1 MNTHLRIWLLWMG
14 LCGLLLAALH
24 GCGGGSVAGVGSGGS
39 GTASGTVSGFG
50 SVVVDGVEYS
60 DSNATVRRP
69 GPDGT
74 LANADL
80 QLGQRVQLVL
90 GSSSVAQSITVVS
103 QLVGSVGSV
112 PDSNGWMQVLGQ
124 WVRLVTSNNDSTRCS
139 PTVLGGYSA
148 LGSIGSGD
156 AVEVYGSWVWDNSK
170 AATVLVATRLQKL
183 SAAPAVVQLGGVVYG
198 LSGTQFHL
206 NSATGTLV
214 QASAL
219 PTGLAN
225 GQVVQVWTAN
235 ASAAPVPASR
245 VVLAGVL
252 AQDLG
257 SEQTLTLGGLASQYN
272 ASTRTVVVQGTTV
285 QLADEVVVDT
295 AALAAGQFVSLQVQR
310 VGNTLVAS
318 TVSLRSGS
326 GPNDDQG
333 GISLLLGVTSGVD
346 WSASSVRFQLRGV
359 DVVAAAAVIDN
370 HCRAAPLTADVSV
383 RVQGQVQAPGQ
394 AVTAT
399 QVQCSQTVGSDAVL
413 QREGTVLSV
422 QTSAN
427 SLVLRTS
434 RGDVN
439 ATWDSSTYFAQSP
452 TTLAGVPVE
461 VEGVLNG
468 STLRLRT
475 VRLEH

>member
-1 MNTHLRIWLLWMG
+1 
-14 LCGLLLAALH
+14 
-24 GCGGGSVAGVGSGGS
+24 
-39 GTASGTVSGFG
+39 
-50 SVVVDGVEYS
+50 
-60 DSNATVRRP
+60 
-69 GPDGT
+69 
-74 LANADL
+74 
-80 QLGQRVQLVL
+80 
-90 GSSSVAQSITVVS
+90 
-103 QLVGSVGSV
+103 
-112 PDSNGWMQVLGQ
+112 
-124 WVRLVTSNNDSTRCS
+124 
-139 PTVLGGYSA
+139 
-148 LGSIGSGD
+148 
-156 AVEVYGSWVWDNSK
+156 
-170 AATVLVATRLQKL
+170 
-183 SAAPAVVQLGGVVYG
+183 
-198 LSGTQFHL
+198 
-206 NSATGTLV
+206 
-214 QASAL
+214 
-219 PTGLAN
+219 
-225 GQVVQVWTAN
+225 
-235 ASAAPVPASR
+235 
-245 VVLAGVL
+245 VL

-257 SEQTLTLGGLASQYN
+257 SDQTLALGGLASQYD

-285 QLADEVVVDT
+285 QLGDDVVVDA

-318 TVSLRSGS
+318 SASLRSGA

-359 DVVAAAAVIDN
+359 DVVAAAGVIDN
-370 HCRAAPLTADVSV
+370 SCRAASLVADVAV

-452 TTLAGVPVE
+452 ATLAGVQVE

>member
-1 MNTHLRIWLLWMG
+1 MNTHLRTWLVWTV

-24 GCGGGSVAGVGSGGS
+24 GCGGGSIAGVGSGGS

-60 DSNATVRRP
+60 DSNATVQRP

-90 GSSSVAQSITVVS
+90 GNSTVAQSITVVS

-124 WVRLVTSNNDSTRCS
+124 WVRLVDNTSDSTRS
-139 PTVLGGYSA
+139 SLTILGGYSA
-148 LGSIGSGD
+148 LGSIRSGD
-156 AVEVYGSWVWDNSK
+156 AVEAYGSWVWDNSK

-183 SAAPAVVQLGGVVYG
+183 SLAPTVVQLGGVVYG

-206 NSATGTLV
+206 NTATGTLV

-219 PTGLAN
+219 PSGLAN
-225 GQVVQVWTAN
+225 GQVVQVWTRNAN
-235 ASAAPVPASR
+235 TTPVAASR
-245 VVLAGVL
+245 VVVAEVL
-252 AQDLG
+252 AQDLD
-257 SEQTLTLGGLASQYN
+257 SAQTLTLGGLASQYN

-285 QLADEVVVDT
+285 QLAANVVVDT

-318 TVSLRSGS
+318 AASLRSGS

-333 GISLLLGVTSGVD
+333 GISMLSGVTSGID
-346 WSASSVRFQLRGV
+346 WSTSSVSFQLRGV
-359 DVVAAAAVIDN
+359 NVVAAAAVIN
-370 HCRAAPLTADVSV
+370 NSCRAAALTADVSV
-383 RVQGQVQAPGQ
+383 QALGRVQASGQ
-394 AVTAT
+394 AITAT
-399 QVQCSQTVGSDAVL
+399 QVLCSQTVVSGAVL
-413 QREGTVLSV
+413 QREGVVTSV
-422 QTSAN
+422 QTTAN

-434 RGDVN
+434 QGNVT
-439 ATWDSSTYFAQSP
+439 ATWDNQTYFAQSP
-452 TTLAGVPVE
+452 ATLVGVQVE
-461 VEGVLNG
+461 VEGVLDG